1 MQENSEFD
9 LFIKRTMH
17 DGEAEVPPHVW
28 QGIESRLAALDV
40 QKTAASPRHTFRWG
54 WAAAGLAMAAA
65 IAAALFF
72 TGTNSNLINHTNG
85 NSMIAEL
92 PAVPEIKAE
101 SAQGGREEVLPSERQ
116 IPLMTRS
123 NGIKAVSVQPVADAV
138 VMPFQAGEEQ
148 VQEDSDPAVPV
159 RQEPVTVQEKEAPAP
174 EQESF
179 SHEDFSRLA
188 FDDKNTAKSNI
199 RISAVAGGSI
209 GGNGTQ
215 GGRTI
220 YGAHQN
226 ESYIPHEITESGS
239 SSYSVPLTF
248 GLGTRLRLSPRFS
261 VGTGVDYSLLSR
273 TFSGTYNDGTGS
285 PVSSDIRNTL
295 QYIGIPLNLYF
306 NITTGGSVRFYMF
319 GGGEAEW
326 PIRNSFRILSTGDVF
341 RDKFS
346 GTQFSAG
353 AGFGVEFRITDK
365 LGFYIDPS
373 ARYYF
378 NGNQPKSIRTE
389 QPFLLNFNAGLR
401 MEF

>member
-9 LFIKRTMH
+9 LFVKRTMQ
-17 DGEAEVPPHVW
+17 DGEEEVPPQVW

-40 QKTAASPRHTFRWG
+40 QKAAASPRHTFRWG

-85 NSMIAEL
+85 NSVIAEL

-101 SAQGGREEVLPSERQ
+101 SARGGREEVLPSERQ
-116 IPLMTRS
+116 IPLMARR
-123 NGIKAVSVQPVADAV
+123 NGIKAVPVQPVADAV
-138 VMPFQAGEEQ
+138 VMPGQAGEEE
-148 VQEDSDPAVPV
+148 VQEDSAPAVP
-159 RQEPVTVQEKEAPAP
+159 APG
-174 EQESF
+174 QGSF

-220 YGAHQN
+220 YGTHQN

-248 GLGTRLRLSPRFS
+248 GLGTRLRLSQRFS

-326 PIRNSFRILSTGDVF
+326 PVRNSFRILSTGDIF